1 MISRKIWMEKTSIS
15 TLWFRDENN
24 SVFQILSG
32 KFGIESHLSNSHKT
46 IFRTSETWK
55 SSLKSHS
62 TRLNK
67 LSGLKEHFKEFSNSF
82 HSDISNFGKIA
93 FYKCKLKFFLS
104 RVSKSYPRQKF
115 RQLNFF
121 TTQCGKVLP
130 NAITFFTEKSTFFR
144 QINVFTKELLKSW
157 FHEFF

>member
-1 MISRKIWMEKTSIS
+1 MKI
-15 TLWFRDENN
+15 TLFFKSFW
-24 SVFQILSG
+24 LSL
-32 KFGIESHLSNSHKT
+32 ESHLSNSHKT